1 MMTTTE
7 ELAPIRHDDPMS
19 EGRNRAETQTSIQTI
34 NTSINTTTDYDAST
48 SSIVP
53 LNAHAAAPAT
63 STSINTTTHH
73 DTQRHHVA
81 SSSSSSDIPECGE
94 RERRHS
100 NSNST
105 TIASRHETSLN
116 DEDRDEEDGMCTCIS

>member
-7 ELAPIRHDDPMS
+7 ELAPIPHDDSMS
-19 EGRNRAETQTSIQTI
+19 EGRKRAETQTSIQTI

-63 STSINTTTHH
+63 STSITTTTHH
-73 DTQRHHVA
+73 DTQRDHVA
-81 SSSSSSDIPECGE
+81 SSTSSDIPECGE

-105 TIASRHETSLN
+105 TIASRHEASPN
-116 DEDRDEEDGMCTCIS
+116 NEDRDEEDGMCTCIS